1 VNRTAES
8 PLSPLVEALASRG
21 PSALAALRRAA
32 LDAYLAAPE
41 QDRSLHLW
49 RYTDPKKLLP
59 DGLRVPA
66 PGDASGDGLPA
77 SALRSP
83 ALLPA
88 ESGGVQLPAGV
99 EVRDLAGRAGERF
112 ASLSSAATGRYEA
125 LNLALF
131 DGGAFVRVGKERR
144 LERPLTL
151 VHHAGAPGTLTCTRT
166 LVVVEEG
173 AEAALVEEFDSPVAG
188 DGLLNAVTEIFL
200 APGARLVHTTVNTL
214 GGRVRANVVQR
225 ARLEAGASLVSVSVS
240 LGAAIFKL
248 EASAELAGPGA
259 HSEVLGA
266 VFGTGRQHL
275 DDHFFQDHVAPR
287 TRSDL
292 LVRVAL
298 MERARASYTGRLRI
312 AVDAPGSE
320 AHQENRNLLLSE
332 AARADSIPELEI
344 LTHEVQCS
352 HAAATGPVDPA
363 MLFYLRSRG
372 VSGAEAERLIV
383 LGFLEPVFARIPGEA
398 LAEAVR
404 GLAARRLG
412 GE

>member
-1 VNRTAES
+1 V
-8 PLSPLVEALASRG
+8 
-21 PSALAALRRAA
+21 
-32 LDAYLAAPE
+32 
-41 QDRSLHLW
+41 
-49 RYTDPKKLLP
+49 
-59 DGLRVPA
+59 RVP
-66 PGDASGDGLPA
+66 
-77 SALRSP
+77 R
-83 ALLPA
+83 
-88 ESGGVQLPAGV
+88 
-99 EVRDLAGRAGERF
+99 
-112 ASLSSAATGRYEA
+112 
-125 LNLALF
+125 
-131 DGGAFVRVGKERR
+131 ERR
-144 LERPLTL
+144 IEAPLTL
-151 VHHAGAPGTLTCTRT
+151 VHHAGAPGTFACTRT

-173 AEAALVEEFDSPVAG
+173 AEASLVEEFDSPAAG
-188 DGLLNAVTEIFL
+188 DGLLNAVTEIVL
-200 APGARLVHTTVNTL
+200 EPGARLVHTTVNTL
-214 GGRVRANVVQR
+214 GNRVRAGVVQR
-225 ARLEAGASLVSVSVS
+225 ARLGAGASLVSVSVS

-298 MERARASYTGRLRI
+298 LERARASYTGRLRI

-363 MLFYLRSRG
+363 QLFFLRSRG
-372 VSGAEAERLIV
+372 IAAAEAERLIV
-383 LGFLEPVFARIPGEA
+383 LGHLEPVFARIPGEA
-398 LAEAVR
+398 FAAAVR
-404 GLAARRLG
+404 SLAARRLG